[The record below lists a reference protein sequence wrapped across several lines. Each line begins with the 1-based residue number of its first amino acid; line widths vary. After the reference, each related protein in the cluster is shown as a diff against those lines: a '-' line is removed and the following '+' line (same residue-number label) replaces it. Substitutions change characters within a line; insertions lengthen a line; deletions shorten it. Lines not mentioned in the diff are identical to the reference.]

1 MKIKRKKNGNIVWV
15 ILFVIIVAACMLS
28 PFYVSYS
35 PTEVDLGIVLQKPSA
50 EHWFGTD
57 SSGRDVFTRTMF
69 GGMVSLLVA
78 SISSICALIIGII
91 YGGISGF
98 VGGKVDLF
106 MMRVVDIA
114 YAMPSTI
121 VALAFQMVFP
131 NKVLGLVIIMS
142 LTSWMTM
149 ARVIRARFL
158 ELKEENYIILSEG
171 LNIPKRVIL
180 FNHMVRNSFSS
191 VIIIGTFTFAS
202 AIVTETSLSYLGV
215 GIPIGIPSWG
225 NMING
230 IQSYVLNGKW
240 WIVLPPG
247 LLIILS
253 AICVNYVGEY
263 LKEKYVV

>member
-1 MKIKRKKNGNIVWV
+1 MKKKVRKNSFWVLLFLVIV
-15 ILFVIIVAACMLS
+15 LLCMAAPL
-28 PFYVSYS
+28 YAVYS
-35 PTEVDLGIVLQKPSA
+35 PTEVDLGSVLQKPDIV
-50 EHWFGTD
+50 HWFGTD
-57 SSGRDVFTRTMF
+57 SSGRDVFTRTMY
-69 GGMVSLLVA
+69 GGMVSLAVA
-78 SISSICALIIGII
+78 ASSSLCALLFGIV
-91 YGGISGF
+91 YGGISGY
-98 VGGKVDLF
+98 VGGRLDTT
-106 MMRVVDIA
+106 MMRIVDIA

-131 NKVLGLVIIMS
+131 NKILGLVIVMS

-158 ELKEENYIILSEG
+158 ELKKENYIILAEG
-171 LNIPKRVIL
+171 FNIPRHVIL

-191 VIIIGTFTFAS
+191 IIIIATFTFAS

-247 LLIILS
+247 VMIILS
-253 AICVNYVGEY
+253 SICVNYVGEY
-263 LKEKYVV
+263 LKEKYVS